1 MNIYDLYFTRQLG
14 FDTPMLARIESISA
28 ESIDEARVIGEEKC
42 RYYEDESNRRYAYKC
57 EVSEAR
63 ELITHQIK

>member
-14 FDTPMLARIESISA
+14 FGTPMLTKIEAISA
-28 ESIDEARVIGEEKC
+28 ESIDEARVIGKEKC
-42 RYYEDESNRRYAYKC
+42 RYYEDESNRRYVYKC

-63 ELITHQIK
+63 ELKTQ